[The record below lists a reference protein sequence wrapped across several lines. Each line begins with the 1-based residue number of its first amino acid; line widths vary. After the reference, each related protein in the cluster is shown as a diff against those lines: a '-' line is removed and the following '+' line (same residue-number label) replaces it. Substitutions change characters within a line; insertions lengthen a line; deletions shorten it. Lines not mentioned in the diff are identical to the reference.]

1 MDARGTIITERLRII
16 PFTAEFLT
24 EHYVNW
30 LNDPE
35 VVRYSEQRFK
45 HHSIS
50 SCREYME
57 SFDGSPNFFWAV
69 STRGKGSEYI
79 GTLTAYVD
87 VHNKVGDVGILI
99 GDRTKWGTGCGA
111 EAFRAVIDF
120 LFREVGMRKVSAG
133 TMAANKAMIA
143 LMHQAGME
151 EECRRKRHFVLNDS
165 EVDLVHGAIFRE
177 NWDEGTRSRRGE
189 FHEERDSS
197 GEGG

>member
-1 MDARGTIITERLRII
+1 MGARGTIVTERLSIV
-16 PFTAEFLT
+16 PFKAEFLT
-24 EHYVNW
+24 EHYVSW

-57 SFDGSPNFFWAV
+57 SFDGSPNFFWAITTR
-69 STRGKGSEYI
+69 STGSENI

-87 VHNKVGDVGILI
+87 VHNKVADVGILI
-99 GDRTKWGTGCGA
+99 GDKTRWGKGYGA

-120 LFREVGMRKVSAG
+120 LFREAGVRKVTAG
-133 TMAANKAMIA
+133 TMAANKAMMA
-143 LMHQAGME
+143 LMRQASME
-151 EECRRKRHFVLNDS
+151 EECRRKRHFLLNDR

-177 NWDEGTRSRRGE
+177 NWKEGTRSRRCE
-189 FHEERDSS
+189 FHEDRGLVE
-197 GEGG
+197 